1 MLNSHV
7 VRGKLHQVKG
17 GVRKQMGTLAGDR
30 QRQMWGGLEQLAGR
44 IQDRYGYGAEEAL
57 HTAHDVITTYGD
69 DLLELVSNK
78 TNLQIKRKKPE
89 RSNRLLVVLL
99 GFGLTILVSWL
110 TRKFN
115 AEAIAE
121 TVTEGMD
128 DYPVS

>member
-44 IQDRYGYGAEEAL
+44 IQERYGYGAEEAL